1 MSIQEFYSKGFFEGR
16 RLEQRNQ
23 IQKITFPAFMNVD
36 TAPAEIEKAFE
47 NIYDETEKENYN
59 GRND

>member
-23 IQKITFPAFMNVD
+23 IQKITFPEFMNVD
-36 TAPAEIEKAFE
+36 TTISETEKAFKE
-47 NIYDETEKENYN
+47 IYDETEKENS
-59 GRND
+59 